1 MITDPLSATL
11 RIASS
16 GLQAQGTR
24 LRVVAENIANA
35 DSTAP
40 TAGGDPYRRKTIS
53 FTSAMDRTTG
63 SEIVKVKQIG
73 RDRSDFQLAYDPS
86 HPAADEKGYVK
97 RPNVQPLIEMMD
109 MREASRS
116 FEASVNVIEQTR
128 SMMNRMV
135 DLLRS

>member
-1 MITDPLSATL
+1 MLNDPLAATL
-11 RIASS
+11 RIAGS

-35 DSTAP
+35 DSTAT
-40 TAGGDPYRRKTIS
+40 TAGDDPYRRKTVS
-53 FTSAMDRTTG
+53 FTTALDRSSG
-63 SEIVKVKQIG
+63 AEIVRVKQVG
-73 RDRSDFQLAYDPS
+73 RDRSDFQTTYDPS

-128 SMMNRMV
+128 AMMGRMV
-135 DLLRS
+135 DLLRG

>member
-1 MITDPLSATL
+1 MNDPLSATL

-24 LRVVAENIANA
+24 LRVIAENIANA

-40 TAGGDPYRRKTIS
+40 SAGGDPYRRKTIS
-53 FTSAMDRTTG
+53 FTTSLDRASGT
-63 SEIVKVKQIG
+63 EVVKVKQIG

-86 HPAADEKGYVK
+86 HPAADDKGYVK
-97 RPNVQPLIEMMD
+97 KPNVQPLVEMMD
-109 MREASRS
+109 MREAGRA
-116 FEASVNVIEQTR
+116 FEASMNVIEQSRAMMTR
-128 SMMNRMV
+128 VV